1 MDGPGGGE
9 HVPLLAEQ
17 LGHGFAPPDDG
28 HEVGVSLPARH
39 DVLVEVG
46 GDPCTGD
53 LAWFIPRLNP
63 WGRLTERTTLM
74 AVAVSSPISWRSA
87 GVASVQSEMCR

>member
-1 MDGPGGGE
+1 MMGMK
-9 HVPLLAEQ
+9 
-17 LGHGFAPPDDG
+17 FASPFQRG
-28 HEVGVSLPARH
+28 TMCWWRWAAIPA
-39 DVLVEVG
+39 
-46 GDPCTGD
+46 PATSP
-53 LAWFIPRLNP
+53 WFIPRLNP